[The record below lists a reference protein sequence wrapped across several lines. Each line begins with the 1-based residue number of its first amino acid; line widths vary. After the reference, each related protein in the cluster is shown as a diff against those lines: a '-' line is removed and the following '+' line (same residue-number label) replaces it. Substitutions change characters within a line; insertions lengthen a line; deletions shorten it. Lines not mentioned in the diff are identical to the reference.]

1 MMNRNGAGYLYIP
14 IGLVV
19 IFFIVTAEIPS
30 PFIVIGIIF
39 IIVHLLISILVKK
52 QNSSRK

>member
-1 MMNRNGAGYLYIP
+1 MNRNGAGYLYIP